1 MAAQRVVTVNSD
13 AGTEYWRYASAVA
26 LFMLATVGLRVH
38 ENVPYLALIR
48 PAALAAYGGGLLLVM
63 NSSRRV
69 LEAAIRDRVVL
80 LMLSYFA
87 WMAATAPFALWP
99 GLAFDTVMIGVPLTV
114 MAVGLLMCR
123 PERAEVRRVNMA
135 LIACAVVLGMLAIV
149 FGDVVMDA
157 GTSRLTARGSLD
169 PNDLATV
176 MAIVFP
182 FALAEGLRASG
193 RRRVLALL
201 AGVFI
206 LLVTVKTGSRGGNIA
221 LLAGA
226 VMFVFAFPLRRS
238 VPLMFA
244 VGALLAVGWLLAPA
258 DFRERMGTVSSLDED
273 YNYTAYSGR
282 QQIWK
287 RGRGYI
293 AEHPV
298 AGVGAGNFPI
308 AEGDF
313 AAALGRPAK
322 WSAAHNAYIQAF
334 AELGVIGGG
343 IFIAIL
349 VTTARRGFRLW
360 RQSRAPA
367 GWHRPE
373 YLAAL
378 SAFAVSACFLSHAY
392 FYTLYALCAITA
404 LAYRGAAA
412 QAPSPAS
419 SRVAPARAGWR
430 SRPHLRPATGRG
442 TRVR

>member
-1 MAAQRVVTVNSD
+1 MAVQRSVVINSMS
-13 AGTEYWRYASAVA
+13 GTGYWRHASTVV
-26 LFMLATVGLRVH
+26 LFMLATVGLRAH
-38 ENVPYLALIR
+38 ENVPYLGLIR
-48 PAALAAYGGGLLLVM
+48 PVALVAYGGGLLLVVQ
-63 NSSRRV
+63 SSRAV
-69 LEAAIRDRVVL
+69 LDVAIRDRVVR
-80 LMLSYFA
+80 LMLALFA
-87 WMAATAPFALWP
+87 WMAVTAPFALWP

-114 MAVGLLMCR
+114 MAVSVLMCR
-123 PERAEVRRVNMA
+123 PERADVRR
-135 LIACAVVLGMLAIV
+135 LSIGFIAGAVLLGMLAIV

-176 MAIVFP
+176 TAILFP
-182 FALAEGLRASG
+182 FALAEGFRASG
-193 RRRVLALL
+193 WRRVLASLAAVFLL
-201 AGVFI
+201 AVA
-206 LLVTVKTGSRGGNIA
+206 VKTGSRGGTIA

-238 VPLMFA
+238 VPLMIA
-244 VGALLAVGWLLAPA
+244 VGALLSVGWLLAPA
-258 DFRERMGTVSSLDED
+258 DFRDRMATVSSLDED

-282 QQIWK
+282 EQIWK

-349 VTTARRGFRLW
+349 LTTASRGFRLW

-367 GWHRPE
+367 GWHMPE
-373 YLAAL
+373 YFAAL
-378 SAFAVSACFLSHAY
+378 SAFVVSACFLSHAY
-392 FYTLYALCAITA
+392 FYTLYALCALTA
-404 LAYRGAAA
+404 LAYRGASAHE
-412 QAPSPAS
+412 PSPSSVRAS
-419 SRVAPARAGWR
+419 PIRGEWR
-430 SRPHLRPATGRG
+430 SRPRLRPATEGG